1 MSKIKA
7 LQDKRRRDKE
17 AVESA
22 ESIKSKC
29 ADQHGKAHVAH
40 CKDCY
45 GEVVQTMRS
54 RYLDSKDEWFSN
66 NAAFLNDLD
75 NLFAKLKDFTA
86 DLKAIEGRIDKE
98 KAKQYRET
106 LPRTAAGRTAEG
118 AMSRANFQAA
128 LEDEE
133 KPTATL
139 VEDVRR
145 AVNRGVDDAP
155 KLEDLASK
163 FDNLPSEKEND
174 VLIDVFFRDPKT
186 GEVPPSCTKYVEKLR
201 SGSDIEEVMAQI
213 EADRPARSQ
222 ASGNMD
228 RHKRTL
234 NELKRAQAAHEQDK
248 ILKAQ
253 KRQQPPPQGPQ
264 VNKELYDLPP
274 CHVCSGKVLPED
286 VLACP
291 LCLIFAEL
299 SLTKRTVFDSE
310 KCYEEGYKNKKLT
323 GRKDEHL
330 NSAHS
335 CAAGEGCIQLK
346 DEDEEMGGSG
356 EEAVICEECAEQLG
370 QSTVYCSS
378 RCASSD
384 FQAHREGVHIPNWKG
399 LGIDLDTQ
407 GEHLVFDNDEK
418 TKYHVN
424 DISKFV
430 WGLDDAYERI
440 FKGNNPDI
448 KDIQ

>member
-29 ADQHGKAHVAH
+29 AKEHGKAHVAH

-66 NAAFLNDLD
+66 NTAFLSDLD
-75 NLFAKLKDFTA
+75 NLFAKLKDFTE
-86 DLKAIEGRIDKE
+86 DLKAIEARIDKE

-174 VLIDVFFRDPKT
+174 VLIDVFFRDPKQA
-186 GEVPPSCTKYVEKLR
+186 KFR
-201 SGSDIEEVMAQI
+201 
-213 EADRPARSQ
+213 RPARNTWRS
-222 ASGNMD
+222 
-228 RHKRTL
+228 
-234 NELKRAQAAHEQDK
+234 
-248 ILKAQ
+248 
-253 KRQQPPPQGPQ
+253 
-264 VNKELYDLPP
+264 YDL
-274 CHVCSGKVLPED
+274 V
-286 VLACP
+286 
-291 LCLIFAEL
+291 
-299 SLTKRTVFDSE
+299 
-310 KCYEEGYKNKKLT
+310 T
-323 GRKDEHL
+323 GVRQH
-330 NSAHS
+330 
-335 CAAGEGCIQLK
+335 G
-346 DEDEEMGGSG
+346 
-356 EEAVICEECAEQLG
+356 
-370 QSTVYCSS
+370 
-378 RCASSD
+378 
-384 FQAHREGVHIPNWKG
+384 
-399 LGIDLDTQ
+399 
-407 GEHLVFDNDEK
+407 
-418 TKYHVN
+418 
-424 DISKFV
+424 
-430 WGLDDAYERI
+430 
-440 FKGNNPDI
+440 
-448 KDIQ
+448 

>member
-22 ESIKSKC
+22 ENIKSKC
-29 ADQHGKAHVAH
+29 AKEHGKAHVAH

-66 NAAFLNDLD
+66 NTAFLSDLD
-75 NLFAKLKDFTA
+75 KLFAKLKDFTE
-86 DLKAIEGRIDKE
+86 DLKAIEARIDKE

-106 LPRTAAGRTAEG
+106 LRRTAAGRTAEG

-155 KLEDLASK
+155 KLKDLASK

-186 GEVPPSCTKYVEKLR
+186 GEIPPSCTKYVEKLR
-201 SGSDIEEVMAQI
+201 SGSNIEEVMAQI

-222 ASGNMD
+222 ASANMD

-274 CHVCSGKVLPED
+274 CHVCSSKVSPED

-299 SLTKRTVFDSE
+299 SLTKRTVFDSD
-310 KCYEEGYKNKKLT
+310 KCYEEGYVSYAP
-323 GRKDEHL
+323 RK
-330 NSAHS
+330 A
-335 CAAGEGCIQLK
+335 
-346 DEDEEMGGSG
+346 EEEEE
-356 EEAVICEECAEQLG
+356 EEADWQ
-370 QSTVYCSS
+370 
-378 RCASSD
+378 
-384 FQAHREGVHIPNWKG
+384 KG
-399 LGIDLDTQ
+399 RAPQ
-407 GEHLVFDNDEK
+407 QR
-418 TKYHVN
+418 
-424 DISKFV
+424 S
-430 WGLDDAYERI
+430 
-440 FKGNNPDI
+440 
-448 KDIQ
+448 